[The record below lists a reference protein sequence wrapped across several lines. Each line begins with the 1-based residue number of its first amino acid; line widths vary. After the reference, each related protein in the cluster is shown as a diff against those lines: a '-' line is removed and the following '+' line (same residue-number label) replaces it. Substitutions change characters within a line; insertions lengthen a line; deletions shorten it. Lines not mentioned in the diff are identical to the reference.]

1 MNISFPYHISSLGCT
16 ATTNYADHVRDM
28 IELVLFTNPGE
39 RVMRPD
45 YGTGVLQYVH
55 GPNSPEVAAT
65 LQATVQAALA
75 RWLGDVIDVTQATV
89 ESVGAE
95 LRVTVRYLLRA
106 SGEIQVET
114 FSRPL
119 P

>member
-1 MNISFPYHISSLGCT
+1 MNIDFPYHIASHGCT
-16 ATTNYADHVRDM
+16 ATTNYAEHVRDM

-45 YGTGVLQYVH
+45 FGTGILQYVH
-55 GPNSPEVAAT
+55 APNSREVAAT

-89 ESVGAE
+89 ESIEAE
-95 LRVTVRYLLRA
+95 LRVTVHYVLR
-106 SGEIQVET
+106 STGEVQVEP